1 MPPNKQPK
9 MPTRK
14 KTEAAA
20 KAAPTEPTRP
30 VGRPSAY
37 TDAFADAV
45 CERMLNGES
54 LVKICEDPTMP
65 SRTTVYRWMDAR
77 PDFVTRCA
85 RAREGLADFLVDDIQ
100 TLADAT
106 TELNV
111 QSQKVKIATKQW
123 RAMKIAPRIYG
134 DSSRTELT
142 GADGG
147 PIRIAATTIDVR
159 QLEPEA
165 RDALKQALFAAKRL
179 AGD

>member
-1 MPPNKQPK
+1 MPP
-9 MPTRK
+9 RK
-14 KTEAAA
+14 KAEPTPAAVV
-20 KAAPTEPTRP
+20 PTEPPRS

-54 LVKICEDPTMP
+54 LVKICEDVAMP

-123 RAMKIAPRIYG
+123 RAMKIAPRTYG
-134 DSSRTELT
+134 DRTQTALT

-147 PIRIAATTIDVR
+147 PIRIAATTIDAR
-159 QLEPEA
+159 QLEPDA

-179 AGD
+179 AAD

>member
-1 MPPNKQPK
+1 MPP
-9 MPTRK
+9 RK
-14 KTEAAA
+14 KAEP
-20 KAAPTEPTRP
+20 APTEVVPIEPPRS

-54 LVKICEDPTMP
+54 LVKICEDVAMP

-123 RAMKIAPRIYG
+123 RAMKIAPRTYG
-134 DSSRTELT
+134 DRTQTALT

-147 PIRIAATTIDVR
+147 PIRIAATTIDAR
-159 QLEPEA
+159 QLEPDA

-179 AGD
+179 AAD

>member
-1 MPPNKQPK
+1 MPP
-9 MPTRK
+9 RK
-14 KTEAAA
+14 KAEP
-20 KAAPTEPTRP
+20 APTEVVPTEPARS

-37 TDAFADAV
+37 TDVFADAV

-159 QLEPEA
+159 QLEPDA